1 MRKGEP
7 PYQVFL
13 ASSILAAPSTPLG
26 RAGGG
31 RRRPERIVKRPAL
44 VMPPLHFIP
53 VGAWGVPVGGACGV
67 WQSLQQEIRNL
78 LQEILVNSRVLVPS
92 ERRRSAPAHLPGL
105 FRRASLSELI
115 SRAYLANSS
124 TQLIRPVVRF
134 CQYAFRSCGS
144 PSAALQPMLCPR
156 GLGAILS
163 TGDSLSAN
171 SAGAADCSWS
181 GAGTA
186 PSILLNNCELRPH
199 RQRLA
204 QRFDWCESVA
214 RKMASA
220 RWDDGACLQPHCL
233 AGWCRGLQ
241 AQDRVLTHMVHF
253 VHPDCTITHSSQ

>member
-1 MRKGEP
+1 MRKVEP

-44 VMPPLHFIP
+44 VMPPLHFTP

-134 CQYAFRSCGS
+134 CLKDNTHFAPAAVHRLHCSRGYVQGGLAPFYRPAIRSVQT
-144 PSAALQPMLCPR
+144 AQELQIVPGAVLGLHPR
-156 GLGAILS
+156 
-163 TGDSLSAN
+163 
-171 SAGAADCSWS
+171 
-181 GAGTA
+181 
-186 PSILLNNCELRPH
+186 
-199 RQRLA
+199 
-204 QRFDWCESVA
+204 FY
-214 RKMASA
+214 
-220 RWDDGACLQPHCL
+220 
-233 AGWCRGLQ
+233 
-241 AQDRVLTHMVHF
+241 
-253 VHPDCTITHSSQ
+253 